1 MHYAPRALNL
11 RREKDAMENDDT
23 DIEESETPPT
33 DEEAT
38 DKPKSELKQRCI
50 TGAIIVAV
58 TLVALISGK
67 TVWGISMVAL
77 AMMMMVEWQTLTK
90 TLSRKTY
97 IIGIAVI
104 ATAIASSIL
113 LRADDYGLYSILY
126 VVACVAATDIFAYFG
141 GKKFGT
147 HQLAP
152 KLSPNKTLEGL
163 ACGVIAAS
171 LMGALASYAL
181 PSYPATLMQGASIGA
196 LLGFLSQAGDLLE
209 SSIKRKADVKDS
221 GSLLPGHGGLLD
233 RADGYLIA
241 LPTFH
246 LLLCA
251 LEVLR

>member
-1 MHYAPRALNL
+1 MGND
-11 RREKDAMENDDT
+11 KDEEIQEDKT
-23 DIEESETPPT
+23 DKEESQALTKE
-33 DEEAT
+33 T
-38 DKPKSELKQRCI
+38 DKPKSELKQRTI

-58 TLVALISGK
+58 TLAALLGGK
-67 TVWGISMVAL
+67 TIWGISMVAL
-77 AMMMMVEWQTLTK
+77 AMMMMVEWQALTK

-97 IIGIAVI
+97 STGIAVI

-141 GKKFGT
+141 GKKFGM

-171 LMGALASYAL
+171 LMGALTSYIL
-181 PSYPATLMQGASIGA
+181 PSYPSTLMQGASIGA
-196 LLGFLSQAGDLLE
+196 LLGFLSQAGDLVE

-221 GSLLPGHGGLLD
+221 GTLLPGHGGLLD
-233 RADGYLIA
+233 RVDGYLIA

-251 LEVLR
+251 LEMIR